1 MTTKT
6 KPEDLLEEERK
17 KDTEIEPLKDEQ
29 LARDVA
35 YHQAIVARGTTRE
48 ASRLLFRE
56 PLAGR

>member
-1 MTTKT
+1 MTTKANSE
-6 KPEDLLEEERK
+6 KPTTEEPVEREKEDEK
-17 KDTEIEPLKDEQ
+17 